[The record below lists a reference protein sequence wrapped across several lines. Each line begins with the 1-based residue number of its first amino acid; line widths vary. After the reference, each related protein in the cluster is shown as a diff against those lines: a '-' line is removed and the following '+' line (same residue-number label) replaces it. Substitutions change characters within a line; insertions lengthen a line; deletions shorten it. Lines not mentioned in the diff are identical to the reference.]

1 MRSQITL
8 GPMLQAAIDENPGAQ
23 VIVKTHPEVSSGRK
37 RGYLSHVQPMQLP

>member
-1 MRSQITL
+1 
-8 GPMLQAAIDENPGAQ
+8 MLQAAIDENPGAQ